1 MYSFLYSVESS
12 LNKFL
17 LLCGESLLFILHN
30 LHGRISWI
38 FSFSFMDSCTVFL
51 MPEVKI
57 HSYMFSDNDNES
69 LIESINRFSKRL

>member
-1 MYSFLYSVESS
+1 MFD
-12 LNKFL
+12 
-17 LLCGESLLFILHN
+17 
-30 LHGRISWI
+30 GRISWI

-57 HSYMFSDNDNES
+57 HSYMCIVISAENNDNES